1 MSYEDNKQKMII
13 RQSQSKLVLDYAN
26 SCGKC
31 ITIRD
36 LVAITEV
43 LTDYV
48 TNGYSKELGDRLTK
62 IDEHIKTL

>member
-1 MSYEDNKQKMII
+1 MSYEDNKQKMIV

-31 ITIRD
+31 ITMRD
-36 LVAITEV
+36 LIAITEV

-48 TNGYSKELGDRLTK
+48 MNGYNKELGERLSK
-62 IDEHIKTL
+62 IDDHLKTL